1 MEANAFKQDWG
12 ATIFQ
17 SANEMLLNEKLRER
31 AAEVVTQAANER
43 AWWDEKRERVQR
55 ELLSS
60 ASDSPAISNA
70 TPTTSGTGSQK
81 SEEEVLIVDEE
92 KTPNPAVTAGGLRPG
107 TPSKAAARPQT
118 PTTPG
123 GRKKGKRGTP
133 KR

>member
-1 MEANAFKQDWG
+1 
-12 ATIFQ
+12 
-17 SANEMLLNEKLRER
+17 MLLNEKLRER
-31 AAEVVTQAANER
+31 AAEVATQAANER

-60 ASDSPAISNA
+60 ASDSP
-70 TPTTSGTGSQK
+70 TTSTVTPATSGIGSPK
-81 SEEEVLIVDEE
+81 SEEEVLVADEE

-107 TPSKAAARPQT
+107 TPSAAARPQT

-123 GRKKGKRGTP
+123 GRKKGKKGTP

>member
-31 AAEVVTQAANER
+31 AAEVATQAANER

-60 ASDSPAISNA
+60 ASDSPAASTA
-70 TPTTSGTGSQK
+70 TPATSGIGSPR
-81 SEEEVLIVDEE
+81 SEEELLVVDEE
-92 KTPNPAVTAGGLRPG
+92 KTPNPAITVGGLRPG
-107 TPSKAAARPQT
+107 TPSTAAARPQT
-118 PTTPG
+118 PTTPS
-123 GRKKGKRGTP
+123 GRKRGKKGTLK
-133 KR
+133 K